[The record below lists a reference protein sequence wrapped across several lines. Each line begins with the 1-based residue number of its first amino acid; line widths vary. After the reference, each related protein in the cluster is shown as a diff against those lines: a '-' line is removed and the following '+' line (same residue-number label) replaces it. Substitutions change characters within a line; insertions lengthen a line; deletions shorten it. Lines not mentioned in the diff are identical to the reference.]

1 MYTLKN
7 SYSQNKLNVNLGKL
21 DKRFEWSKFSFFFF
35 LFWKENSQKDVIVF
49 NCENINVDIVISV
62 RELKYKEINYVF

>member
-7 SYSQNKLNVNLGKL
+7 SYSQNKLNVNLVNQIKDL
-21 DKRFEWSKFSFFFF
+21 NEVNFPIFV

-49 NCENINVDIVISV
+49 NCENISVDIVISV
-62 RELKYKEINYVF
+62 RELKYKEINYVV

>member
-7 SYSQNKLNVNLGKL
+7 SYSQNKLNVNLVDQIKDL
-21 DKRFEWSKFSFFFF
+21 NEVNFPFL

-49 NCENINVDIVISV
+49 SCENINVDIVISV
-62 RELKYKEINYVF
+62 RELKYKEIKYVV

>member
-7 SYSQNKLNVNLGKL
+7 SYSQNKLNVNLVDQIKDL
-21 DKRFEWSKFSFFFF
+21 NEVNFPFL

-49 NCENINVDIVISV
+49 SCENINVDIVISV
-62 RELKYKEINYVF
+62 RELKYKEINYVV